1 MGYQP
6 HQRGKPSV
14 IDQLYIDN
22 LLRPFWLRSYSI
34 SRTAEITK
42 CNRKTIKNRF
52 AIWDAEAIL
61 RLNLE
66 FKKGDMQHRVE
77 FLNLTQS
84 LIDEK
89 LTRLDE
95 IRSDISNARK
105 NNPEI
110 LPQLL
115 AIEDKLFM
123 SLQSLNEKRFA
134 AKVEPGAEQVIERVL
149 EDRIRKHVEST
160 TKN

>member
-1 MGYQP
+1 MGYET
-6 HQRGKPSV
+6 HKRGKPSA

-22 LLRPFWLRSYSI
+22 LLRPFWLKSYSI
-34 SRTAEITK
+34 LETAKLTG

-52 AIWDAEAIL
+52 AMWDAEAVL
-61 RLNLE
+61 QLKMQ
-66 FKKGDMQHRVE
+66 FTKGDMQHRVE

-95 IRSDISNARK
+95 IKSDISNARK

-110 LPQLL
+110 LPQLI

-134 AKVEPGAEQVIERVL
+134 GKVEPGAEQVIERVL
-149 EDRIRKHVEST
+149 EERIRKHVEST

>member
-1 MGYQP
+1 M
-6 HQRGKPSV
+6 K
-14 IDQLYIDN
+14 
-22 LLRPFWLRSYSI
+22 SYS
-34 SRTAEITK
+34 RLKTAKITEVDI
-42 CNRKTIKNRF
+42 KTVNGRF
-52 AIWDAEAIL
+52 DGWDAEAIL

-66 FKKGDMQHRVE
+66 FKKGDTKHKVE

-89 LTRLDE
+89 LTRLEE
-95 IRSDISNARK
+95 IKSDINNARQ
-105 NNPEI
+105 NNDVT

-149 EDRIRKHVEST
+149 EERIRKHVESAS
-160 TKN
+160 KN

>member
-1 MGYQP
+1 MEYVP
-6 HQRGKPSV
+6 HQRGKPNI
-14 IDQLYIDN
+14 IDQERISN
-22 LLRPFWLRSYSI
+22 ILRPFWLKGYSI
-34 SRTAEITK
+34 SKTVDITK
-42 CNRKTIKNRF
+42 YDRKTVKQRF
-52 AIWDAEAIL
+52 AMWDAEAIL
-61 RLNLE
+61 QLQME
-66 FKKGDMQHRVE
+66 FKKGDIKHKVE
-77 FLNLTQS
+77 FLNIIQS

-95 IRSDISNARK
+95 IKSDISNARK

-110 LPQLL
+110 LPQLI

-134 AKVEPGAEQVIERVL
+134 GKVEPGAEQVIERVL
-149 EDRIRKHVEST
+149 EERIRKHVEST